1 MSKKNVNVEEKQN
14 FVEVGTYDWQQYQI
28 LQSNIDFS
36 SVDSKNRVIA
46 ITSAG
51 QTEGK
56 STSAID
62 LSTVYAKRGFKTLYI
77 DLDLRRPVGHRR
89 FMIDN
94 RNGITDYCNG
104 NVTKTDIIKRS
115 GVENL
120 NIITCGSITPF
131 PIKILESQK
140 IKDLIQELRNEYDYI
155 VIDTVPVLV
164 ATDVVYI
171 NDIVDGFVFI
181 VKAGS
186 TQKNDLRKAINY
198 LKHSNVNIIGIS
210 FIQLKN
216 DKSYKNYYYS
226 NE

>member
-51 QTEGK
+51 QAEGK

-77 DLDLRRPVGHRR
+77 DLDLRRPIGHRR

-94 RNGITDYCNG
+94 RN
-104 NVTKTDIIKRS
+104 DIIKRS

-198 LKHSNVNIIGIS
+198 LKHSKVNIIGIS